1 MESIP
6 ETILKLYVFT
16 LDKNKVYCVLTKGQ
30 LPIMEN
36 FFEKLNNGI
45 GWEIAKDEA
54 MTELIK
60 NEFGSPQMEGYFVN
74 LESLERLKKVGGT
87 MCANVFNELDPYGEE
102 NWDDESYEDDGMD
115 VGVPDYD
122 EALDPNV
129 DDDAIFENKKR

>member
-6 ETILKLYVFT
+6 ETILELYVFT
-16 LDKNKVYCVLTKGQ
+16 LFKNKVYCVLTKEQ

-74 LESLERLKKVGGT
+74 LESLERLKNVGGT
-87 MCANVFNELDPYGEE
+87 KSANVFNELERNEHIKSIIKMDKRE
-102 NWDDESYEDDGMD
+102 NIIDK
-115 VGVPDYD
+115 
-122 EALDPNV
+122 LL
-129 DDDAIFENKKR
+129 

>member
-6 ETILKLYVFT
+6 ETILELYVFT
-16 LDKNKVYCVLTKGQ
+16 LFKNKVYCVLTKEQ

-74 LESLERLKKVGGT
+74 LESLERLKNVGGT
-87 MCANVFNELDPYGEE
+87 KSANVFNELERNEHIKSIIKMGKRE
-102 NWDDESYEDDGMD
+102 NIIDK
-115 VGVPDYD
+115 
-122 EALDPNV
+122 LL
-129 DDDAIFENKKR
+129 

>member
-6 ETILKLYVFT
+6 ETISKLYVFT

-30 LPIMEN
+30 LPIMKN
-36 FFEKLNNGI
+36 FFEKLNNGT

-60 NEFGSPQMEGYFVN
+60 NEFESLQTEGYFVN

-87 MCANVFNELDPYGEE
+87 MCANVFNELERNEHIKSIIKMDKRE
-102 NWDDESYEDDGMD
+102 NIIDK
-115 VGVPDYD
+115 
-122 EALDPNV
+122 LL
-129 DDDAIFENKKR
+129 